1 MSSLL
6 STAIVCGRRR
16 AGAIGLCTASVLVSL
31 ALAPGTRASGQT
43 TTTGAP
49 TTASAPA
56 VISTTTPVKVPGS
69 ATLEQCTTSTE
80 QTERSATFAGEMTT
94 IPGTAKMEM
103 RIDVLERMPHETEFH
118 VVTAPGLGV
127 WRTAAPGVK
136 AYRYLRQVTNLSAPA
151 SYRAAIRFRWVNARG
166 RTIRALELKTPHCL
180 QPVAPTGQPSPEE
193 VAAAG

>member
-6 STAIVCGRRR
+6 STAIARGRRW
-16 AGAIGLCTASVLVSL
+16 AVAIGLCTTSVLVSL

-43 TTTGAP
+43 TTGAP
-49 TTASAPA
+49 TTGPAPA

-80 QTERSATFAGEMTT
+80 QAERSATFAGEMTT

-151 SYRAAIRFRWVNARG
+151 SYRAAIRFRWVNAKG
-166 RTIRALELKTPHCL
+166 RTIRTLELKTPHCL
-180 QPVAPTGQPSPEE
+180 QPVAPTDQPSPEE